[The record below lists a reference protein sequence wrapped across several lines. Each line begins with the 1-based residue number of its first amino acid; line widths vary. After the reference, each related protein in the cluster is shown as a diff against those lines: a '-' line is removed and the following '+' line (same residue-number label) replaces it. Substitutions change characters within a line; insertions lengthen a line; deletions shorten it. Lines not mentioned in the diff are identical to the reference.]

1 MGYFKRPIRRST
13 ARHARRALVEP
24 AREIPARGW
33 QRCDDDIV
41 PEPDTFLRFV
51 FEQPGVGKVGLFQA
65 SACIDSSDALPA
77 AARSQFR
84 IALKWFNTHL
94 PVPRRLPRTAVCWF
108 RADAAESL
116 TRLRTIVEI
125 YRMAGFPVWMQATTA
140 PGRIVYRDDYQVAA
154 VPYRDR
160 RMTSSTL

>member
-13 ARHARRALVEP
+13 ARRARRSLVEP

-41 PEPDTFLRFV
+41 PAPDTFLR
-51 FEQPGVGKVGLFQA
+51 
-65 SACIDSSDALPA
+65 S
-77 AARSQFR
+77 
-84 IALKWFNTHL
+84 T
-94 PVPRRLPRTAVCWF
+94 
-108 RADAAESL
+108 
-116 TRLRTIVEI
+116 
-125 YRMAGFPVWMQATTA
+125 
-140 PGRIVYRDDYQVAA
+140 PGRIYRDDYQVAA